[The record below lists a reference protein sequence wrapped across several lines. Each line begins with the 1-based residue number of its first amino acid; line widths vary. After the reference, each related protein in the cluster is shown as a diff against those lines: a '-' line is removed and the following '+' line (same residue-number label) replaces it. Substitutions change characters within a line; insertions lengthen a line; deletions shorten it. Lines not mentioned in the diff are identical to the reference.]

1 MLNYKIKY
9 IEFNGN
15 VDDIVFDFG
24 EGKDVLSMFLSSD
37 VTPFEEWM
45 KESFDDVLSGK
56 IGTKTVDG
64 NVCSAEIS
72 PTYTK
77 IFDML
82 VEDEGEYYSTCC
94 EVNTKELRQVI
105 DEWCDEVRKFKDK
118 KKNNQ

>member
-72 PTYTK
+72 PTNTK

>member
-37 VTPFEEWM
+37 VTPFEEWI